1 MYFARMD
8 SDASYRDVGEARSFR
23 LGTSSMKRTAGRKTR
38 AVRRGPRKMRRGS
51 GVIKIRVKEPAS
63 LPSRRKTTKDLVEV
77 FTT

>member
-1 MYFARMD
+1 MD
-8 SDASYRDVGEARSFR
+8 SDASYGDVGEARSSS

-51 GVIKIRVKEPAS
+51 GVVKIRLKEPAS